1 MECKTWCVYM
11 HTNKTNNKK
20 YIGQTSQG
28 IKYRWRENGTGYKG
42 QPFYNAIIKCGW
54 DNFTHEI
61 LKDNIQSQEDAD
73 KWEKYFILKYNTYN
87 PKYGYNSTKGGNIST
102 SAKGYPIICEGKEF
116 YSVAECSRYLDVG
129 ENLLREYLKKKRLPP
144 HLYAKRIHFKNDDFS
159 NYKEYTDK
167 VRFENISQ
175 AFRGKKN
182 PRALPVICGDVRY
195 DTIKEFAESYDL
207 PRSLVSRWLSGS
219 VNMPQKFIELGLRFA
234 NGTPQSYKAGKNNK
248 KKVICE
254 GIIFE
259 SITSCAKYYQVDRK
273 KLDRYLL
280 GQVKMKH
287 EWVERGLR
295 FA

>member
-1 MECKTWCVYM
+1 M

-116 YSVAECSRYLDVG
+116 YSVAECSRYLDVD

-159 NYKEYTDK
+159 NYKEYTDENTGEIIYK
-167 VRFENISQ
+167 KITKPVDYDLSLDKLDKSLTIHDFRMVKGPTHVNVIFDIVVPYDDKSFNEVNVLNTLEAGFLDEPIKHNFIVRFDHPYE
-175 AFRGKKN
+175 
-182 PRALPVICGDVRY
+182 
-195 DTIKEFAESYDL
+195 E
-207 PRSLVSRWLSGS
+207 
-219 VNMPQKFIELGLRFA
+219 
-234 NGTPQSYKAGKNNK
+234 
-248 KKVICE
+248 
-254 GIIFE
+254 
-259 SITSCAKYYQVDRK
+259 
-273 KLDRYLL
+273 
-280 GQVKMKH
+280 
-287 EWVERGLR
+287 
-295 FA
+295 